1 MNNILNEIFT
11 NTSTDITISSTIITM
26 LCALFTGILTAVTY
40 RFTQKEEKYSQSL
53 AVTLCMLPVILSV
66 IITFVGSNAARAF
79 SLAGTLSIIRFRSTQ
94 GDPKDIGYIFFAVG
108 AGLASGVGMYG
119 YAVLFT
125 VLLCAVLI
133 ILEKTNAF
141 REKSTLK
148 ALRIFVPEDLNY
160 ENAFDDI
167 LKKYTQKYTLTKVKT
182 AELGALFEIVYT
194 VCMKNGSS
202 EREFINELRCRN
214 GNLGIML
221 SLAPDAN
228 SM

>member
-1 MNNILNEIFT
+1 MDNIFNEIFT
-11 NTSTDITISSTIITM
+11 NTSMDITVSSTLLTM

-53 AVTLCMLPVILSV
+53 ALTICMLPVILSV

-94 GDPKDIGYIFFAVG
+94 GDPKDIGYIFFSVG

-119 YAVLFT
+119 YAVLF
-125 VLLCAVLI
+125 VLLLCAVMI
-133 ILEKTNAF
+133 ILEKTEVF
-141 REKSTLK
+141 RGKTALK
-148 ALRIFVPEDLNY
+148 TLRIFVPEDLNY
-160 ENAFDDI
+160 ENAFDEI
-167 LKKYTQKYTLTKVKT
+167 LEKYTRKYTLTKVKT
-182 AELGALFEIVYT
+182 AGLGALFEIVYT
-194 VCMKNGSS
+194 VCMKSGSS

-221 SLAPDAN
+221 SLAPD
-228 SM
+228 SPSL